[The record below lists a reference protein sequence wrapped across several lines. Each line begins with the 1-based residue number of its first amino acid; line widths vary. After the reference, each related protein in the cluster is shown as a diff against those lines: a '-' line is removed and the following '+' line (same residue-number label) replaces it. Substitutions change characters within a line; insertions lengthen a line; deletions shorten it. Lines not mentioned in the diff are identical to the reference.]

1 MSRVIKFRAY
11 VKFLG
16 EMQAVTEIK
25 LNGNVFVDDYFY
37 ALAQDDIN
45 LMQYTGLKDKDGVD
59 IYEGDILCAGNE
71 KYKGVVFYK
80 SSSTQFLVDV
90 FLSGKRVCRNEVS
103 EFIAKRG
110 RAIKSECVVIGNIH
124 QNPELLK

>member
-45 LMQYTGLKDKDGVD
+45 LMQYTGLKDKNGVE
-59 IYEGDILCAGNE
+59 IYEGDIFDGISRVFGSTNGCVCMSEYLDNE
-71 KYKGVVFYK
+71 EYMHETHLGWNACGIPLLD
-80 SSSTQFLVDV
+80 LVNDG
-90 FLSGKRVCRNEVS
+90 LT
-103 EFIAKRG
+103 
-110 RAIKSECVVIGNIH
+110 VIGNIH